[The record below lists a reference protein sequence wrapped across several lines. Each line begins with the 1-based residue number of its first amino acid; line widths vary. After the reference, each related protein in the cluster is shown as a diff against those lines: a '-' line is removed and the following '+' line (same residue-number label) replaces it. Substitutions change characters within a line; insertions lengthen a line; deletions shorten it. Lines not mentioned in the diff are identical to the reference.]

1 MQLPRTPF
9 TFLKMMTVVAV
20 ALAGCFAAG
29 GSEVEHGNV
38 SIAVS
43 PDGQRIA
50 FSAADGDLYLLS
62 LDTRRVS
69 RLTKT
74 DVTESSPSFSPD
86 GNALVYAATVEGR
99 NGSCIFFRSLDGKQV
114 RQLTNDADRSDA
126 APRFSPDGMQIAFT
140 RAYRHRPYSMGG
152 WTWDQYDVCI
162 MSRDGTNVRCVTSH
176 KYYQA
181 NSPCFIDG
189 GKMLVFSADGD
200 YPDTLT
206 SLLSVPADGSQ
217 KPTLLT
223 TVPPGKAKFA
233 VWGSDPSV
241 SIDGKLIT
249 FISDRMAPFKYDLY
263 VMTRAGGAARPLGM
277 TTVSRYNQQPG
288 FLPDGKNI
296 IFLAGTEMNAS
307 SRYIFSLWKVGLD
320 GSKPSRIAESR
331 LFTDPL
337 HWPAPSDQVQ
347 PTGQPLKP

>member
-1 MQLPRTPF
+1 MLLPRTPL
-9 TFLKMMTVVAV
+9 TIQKMMTILAV
-20 ALAGCFAAG
+20 ALTGCFGAG

-43 PDGQRIA
+43 PGGQHIA

-86 GNALVYAATVEGR
+86 GNALIYAATVEGR
-99 NGSCIFFRSLDGKQV
+99 KGSCIFFRTLDGKQI

-126 APRFSPDGMQIAFT
+126 APRFSPDGMRIAFT

-152 WTWDQYDVCI
+152 WTWDQYDVCV
-162 MSRDGTNVRCVTSH
+162 MSRDGTNVRRVTSH
-176 KYYQA
+176 NYYQA
-181 NSPCFIDG
+181 NSACFIEG
-189 GKMLVFSADGD
+189 GKTLVFCADGD

-223 TVPPGKAKFA
+223 IAPIGKAEFA
-233 VWGSDPSV
+233 VWGSNPSV

-263 VMTRAGGAARPLGM
+263 VMTLAGSDARPLGM
-277 TTVSRYNQQPG
+277 TTVSRYNQQPE

-320 GSKPSRIAESR
+320 GSKPSRIAESG

-337 HWPAPSDQVQ
+337 HWPVHPGQVQ
-347 PTGQPLKP
+347 PTVLPPKR